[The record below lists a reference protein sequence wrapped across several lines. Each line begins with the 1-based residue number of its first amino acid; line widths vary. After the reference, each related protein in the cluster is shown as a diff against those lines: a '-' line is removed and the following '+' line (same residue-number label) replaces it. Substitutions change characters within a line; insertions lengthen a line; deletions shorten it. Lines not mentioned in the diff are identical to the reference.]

1 MLTGVG
7 GQGIQLSAKTL
18 AMAAVDE
25 GRQAMLLGHYGGSM
39 RGGQTDASIVVADGQ
54 LRTLPILPSTWSA
67 FIMHPDYW
75 PDTRAKV
82 RQGGVVVAN
91 SSLVVDDLG
100 RPDCQTFMIP
110 AGDMATRM
118 GAPMSAAY
126 VLLGAYCTIT
136 GLAGVEALVRAM
148 KQIVPPYRTQHI
160 VTNEAAIRAGAE
172 AAPVLA
178 APAWAERAAV
188 AP

>member
-7 GQGIQLSAKTL
+7 GQGIQLTAKTL

-25 GRQAMLLGHYGGSM
+25 GRQAMLLGHYAGSM
-39 RGGQTDASIVVADGQ
+39 RGGQTDASIVVSDGR
-54 LRTLPILPSTWSA
+54 LRTLPILPATWSA
-67 FIMHPDYW
+67 FVMHPDYW
-75 PDTRAKV
+75 PDTREKV

-91 SSLVVDDLG
+91 SSLVDADLG
-100 RPDCQTFMIP
+100 RPDCRIFMIP
-110 AGDMATRM
+110 ASDMATKM

-136 GLAGVEALVRAM
+136 GMAGVEALVRAM

-160 VTNEAAIRAGAE
+160 ATNEAAIRAGAE
-172 AAPVLA
+172 VAPVLA
-178 APAWAERAAV
+178 APAWVEHAGV